1 MKMHNHRSL
10 RAKGNE
16 ALSEDQLRRFV
27 PSIFAEAPHDSRSER
42 YAYIPS
48 IAVMKGLIGEGF
60 LPVAAR
66 QSSPRDEGRLGH
78 TKHMVRFRKAG
89 TSQVAVGDVTPE
101 IIMVNAHDG
110 TSSYNLMAGLFRLV
124 CLNGMVVSA
133 GDIANIRVQHTGKP
147 EAIVQ
152 QVIEGAYTVLNESV
166 RALEAPKQWSQIR
179 LNSDERMALAESAHT
194 MRFADAEGNV
204 ETPIKPEQLLV
215 PRRAADQPNDLWTTF
230 NVVQENVIRGGLSA
244 FSREG
249 NRRPR
254 RVTTRQ
260 INGIDQDVRLNK
272 ALWTLGAR
280 MAELKQAH

>member
-1 MKMHNHRSL
+1 MTMHNHHSL

-27 PSIFAEAPHDSRSER
+27 PSIFAEAAHDSRSDR

-48 IAVMKGLIGEGF
+48 VAVMKGLVGEGF

-89 TSQVAVGDVTPE
+89 TGQLAVGDVTPE

-133 GDIANIRVQHTGKP
+133 GDIANVRVQHTGKP
-147 EAIVQ
+147 ETIVQ
-152 QVIEGAYTVLNESV
+152 QVIEGAYAVLKESV
-166 RALEAPKQWSQIR
+166 RALDAPKQWSQIK
-179 LNSDERMALAESAHT
+179 LNNDERIALAESAHT

-204 ETPIKPEQLLV
+204 ETPIKASQLLV
-215 PRRAADQPNDLWTTF
+215 PRRHADQPTDLWTTF
-230 NVVQENVIRGGLSA
+230 NVIQENVIRGGLSA
-244 FSREG
+244 FNRDG
-249 NRRPR
+249 NRVR

-272 ALWTLGAR
+272 ALWALGAH
-280 MAELKQAH
+280 MAELKQPA